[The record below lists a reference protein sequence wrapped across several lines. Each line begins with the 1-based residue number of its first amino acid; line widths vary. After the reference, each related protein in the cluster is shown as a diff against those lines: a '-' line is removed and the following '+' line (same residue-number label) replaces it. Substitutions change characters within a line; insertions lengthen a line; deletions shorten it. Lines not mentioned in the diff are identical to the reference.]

1 MKPAWILC
9 DEGKVGTYRQCLA
22 LAKIL
27 NIEGIHKPINL
38 NPPYRW
44 LPPWFMLGFKNP
56 SGLQRLTATTLDKP
70 YPDMIIAAGRQA
82 VNAALALRRECKT
95 IVLQNPRINPRYFD
109 LVIPPYHDKVQG
121 ENVVSTLGA
130 LHPIRP
136 EELAPLRHEH
146 YQGPTVTV
154 LIGGDSQHYRYTS
167 TYIQNLG
174 EALRRIVTTPG
185 PLHGARLLITPS
197 RRSRPELLFELKR
210 LLMGTDFELWD
221 NQGENPYL
229 RYLACADMVVVTGD
243 SISMM
248 SEACITG
255 KPVYIH
261 EIPSSSARLGNFLT
275 MLYENQHACALEE
288 KTNDNRA
295 FKRLDELQRICSLIK
310 PAIAQKTTQR
320 I

>member
-1 MKPAWILC
+1 MTPVWILC

-27 NIEGIHKPINL
+27 DIKAIHKPINL
-38 NPPYRW
+38 TPPYRW
-44 LPPWFMLGFKNP
+44 LPPWLMLMFKNP
-56 SGLQRLTATTLDKP
+56 ASLQRLTAATLDKP

-82 VNAALALRRECKT
+82 VNAALVLRHVCKT

-109 LVIPPYHDKVQG
+109 LVIPPYHDNVQG
-121 ENVVSTLGA
+121 ENVISTLGA

-136 EELAPLRHEH
+136 EELTLVRHKS

-154 LIGGDSQHYRYTS
+154 LIGGDSQHYQYTS
-167 TYIQNLG
+167 TYMQNLG
-174 EALRRIVTTPG
+174 EALRRLVTTPG
-185 PLHGARLLITPS
+185 PLQGARLLITPS
-197 RRSRPELLFELKR
+197 RRSRPALLFQLKR
-210 LLMGTDFELWD
+210 LLMGTNFELWD

-229 RYLACADMVVVTGD
+229 RYLACADRVVVTGD

-261 EIPSSSARLGNFLT
+261 EIPSPSGRLQSFLT
-275 MLYENQHACALEE
+275 RLYENQHACPLTDLVDDT
-288 KTNDNRA
+288 KI
-295 FKRLDELQRICSLIK
+295 FSRLDELQRVHDLVR
-310 PAIAQKTTQR
+310 PFL
-320 I
+320 

>member
-27 NIEGIHKPINL
+27 NIEAVHKPINL
-38 NPPYRW
+38 NAPYRW
-44 LPPWFMLGFKNP
+44 FPPQMMLWCKNP
-56 SGLQRLTATTLDKP
+56 AKLQSVLSEP
-70 YPDMIIAAGRQA
+70 YPNLIIAAGRQA
-82 VNAALALRRECKT
+82 VNAALVLRRVCKT
-95 IVLQNPRINPRYFD
+95 IVLQNPRIDPRYFD
-109 LVIPPYHDKVQG
+109 LVIPPYHDNVQG
-121 ENVVSTLGA
+121 QNVISTLGA

-167 TYIQNLG
+167 TYIQTLGQTLRNL
-174 EALRRIVTTPG
+174 VTTPG
-185 PLHGARLLITPS
+185 PFHGAQLLITPS
-197 RRSRPELLFELKR
+197 RRSRPELLLELKR
-210 LLMGTDFELWD
+210 ILMGTDFEMWN
-221 NQGENPYL
+221 NQGDNPYL
-229 RYLACADMVVVTGD
+229 RYLACADTVMVTGD

-261 EIPSSSARLGNFLT
+261 QIPTSSKRLSNFLT
-275 MLYENQHACALEE
+275 MLYENHHAAPLLEHPGN
-288 KTNDNRA
+288 KLT
-295 FKRLDELQRICSLIK
+295 FKPLDELKRVHGLISD
-310 PAIAQKTTQR
+310 R
-320 I
+320 L